1 MKIKCVDSIFTHYIK
16 NVDIPGFLTKGKIY
30 NVLFEADDNYTI
42 FDDRNMKASYR
53 KSRFIQLDLHRQNLL
68 NDLNI

>member
-1 MKIKCVDSIFTHYIK
+1 MKIKCIDTSAKHIK
-16 NVDIPGFLTKGKIY
+16 RNVEGFLTKGKIY

-42 FDDRNMKASYR
+42 FDDRNMKAAYR
-53 KSRFIQLDLHRQNLL
+53 KTRFITLENHRQNLL